1 MSKKSL
7 SALKLS
13 AAAVI
18 LAAGLGVSGTTSEA
32 VFDAPYYDITK
43 VGGSFNGSQY
53 VLNGT
58 TVTDSFFCDGTYTYF
73 LQTDGT
79 PMKDRLTYHPDG
91 KQVIYF
97 DADGHECFDTFAHVK
112 KSIAGDAVDDLCY
125 FGTYGN
131 LYVNVITYNKEG
143 TAIYYANKYG
153 VMERSGV
160 FEVSSD
166 AVNYSALANGCK
178 YGYANSDGTV
188 KGFYATYEEAAVQ
201 TDAGQNNGNSDN
213 NNADKP
219 DGWEKFETITYD
231 GNGKQISRQVWE
243 GDSYKIYEDN
253 GNGGEYLYIDYTDY
267 CDDNQNHSGY
277 SMKTYGLKSNGKTYL
292 RSVANGQEPLNG
304 NWSYQKTSYDE
315 NGKENGT
322 TVREYNGSD
331 LIKEVSNSWGEN
343 GKSESVT
350 VYNYENGNVKR
361 QEYYSTDIYSSGS
374 VHTYSEYSDF
384 TYITVA
390 GKEVMSR
397 MDNYYINSDNTAKLS
412 YYILYDYDENANCI
426 STNLHQIY
434 RGIESG
440 GTSESTY
447 SYIGNEWVC
456 TKDLHY
462 KFDSNGKKVP
472 SFGFEKYYENNKLS
486 QYNSYLGTDDDSWA
500 LIWYTVYNNY
510 NFPQDTSQTVTFEA
524 SRTYDGD
531 GNLKEYIVE
540 CWHFVQK

>member
-331 LIKEVSNSWGEN
+331 LIKEVSNSWGEH

-361 QEYYSTDIYSSGS
+361 TEYYSTYIYNGS
-374 VHTYSEYSDF
+374 VYTYSEYRDF

-397 MDNYYINSDNTAKLS
+397 MDNYLINSDNTAKLS

-426 STNLHQIY
+426 STNLHPPIATLETNGSALKIY
-434 RGIESG
+434 IINSIVMER
-440 GTSESTY
+440 
-447 SYIGNEWVC
+447 
-456 TKDLHY
+456 
-462 KFDSNGKKVP
+462 KFP
-472 SFGFEKYYENNKLS
+472 
-486 QYNSYLGTDDDSWA
+486 A
-500 LIWYTVYNNY
+500 LVSKNIMRTISCHSITAIWGQMT
-510 NFPQDTSQTVTFEA
+510 TA
-524 SRTYDGD
+524 G
-531 GNLKEYIVE
+531 L
-540 CWHFVQK
+540 